1 MCNAASALVPPAN
14 QSAGRVSC
22 GQTFERITTMA
33 IFNAGNGNDTLN
45 GGDDNDIV
53 NGGNGNDTR

>member
-1 MCNAASALVPPAN
+1 LKGLRPWL
-14 QSAGRVSC
+14 
-22 GQTFERITTMA
+22 

>member
-1 MCNAASALVPPAN
+1 MVPPAN

>member
-1 MCNAASALVPPAN
+1 
-14 QSAGRVSC
+14 
-22 GQTFERITTMA
+22 MA

-53 NGGNGNDTR
+53 NGGNGNDERICSHVLDAGATGFLSFPTSYP